1 MQLIHEETFT
11 PYPFRSDASPA
22 SYVSKKI
29 IVSQFVRCLG
39 DWMAVVVVEIR
50 SAEDFSIIYTY
61 DGKEIFLDKSLKY
74 FLPNVKMPKK
84 GC

>member
-1 MQLIHEETFT
+1 M
-11 PYPFRSDASPA
+11 
-22 SYVSKKI
+22 
-29 IVSQFVRCLG
+29 
-39 DWMAVVVVEIR
+39 VVVEVR

-84 GC
+84 RLLKKKCVYHKKKNYSTDASNNINLCIDFMPFNI